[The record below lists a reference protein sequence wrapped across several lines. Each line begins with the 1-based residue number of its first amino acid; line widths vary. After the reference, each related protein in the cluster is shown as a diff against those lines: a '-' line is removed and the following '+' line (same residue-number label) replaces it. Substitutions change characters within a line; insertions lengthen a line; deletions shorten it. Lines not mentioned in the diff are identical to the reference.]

1 LRHRSKLVL
10 LLSLLF
16 AGSMWFYVRYIL
28 VAQQVADSA
37 RDDRPRGILSDL
49 YPRWLG
55 AREVLLHGR
64 NPYSP
69 EVTRDIQ
76 VGYYGRVLDPA
87 RANDPKDQQG
97 FAYPVYVVFLLA
109 PTIHLPFSGIEPVF
123 RWLLVVLLA
132 ISLWGWL
139 RFVGWQPDWA
149 TTIALLALTL
159 GNFPVVQAIL
169 LEQLTVVVA
178 ALVMTS
184 LLCLCKGD
192 FLTAGILLA
201 VATIKPQLVLA
212 LVLWLL
218 LWACSDWHVRKRFV
232 IGFLATAAVLELAS
246 ELVLPGWIGEFR
258 HALVAYRQYTGALSI
273 FSRLTGPV
281 VGTVINASILLGL
294 AWFSWGMRK
303 VAVVSREFILATSMV
318 LAATVVTLPST
329 ALYNQV
335 LLLPAVLLLLKNWKP
350 IWERNPLNRLA
361 SVLAAA
367 AVLWP
372 WIAAV
377 SLVISYPF
385 VSAAAIQQG
394 WARPLF
400 SSLAIPP
407 LLLVLYGLYL
417 RQAVKT
423 AA

>member
-1 LRHRSKLVL
+1 M

-28 VAQQVADSA
+28 VAQQVADST
-37 RDDRPRGILSDL
+37 RNDRPRGILSDL

-55 AREVLLHGR
+55 ARELLLHGR

-87 RANDPKDQQG
+87 RPNDPKDQQG

-109 PTIHLPFSGIEPVF
+109 PTIHLPFSGIEPAF

-132 ISLWGWL
+132 VSLWGWL
-139 RFVGWQPDWA
+139 RFVGWRPDWA
-149 TTIALLALTL
+149 MTIALLALTL

-178 ALVMTS
+178 ALVMAS
-184 LLCLCKGD
+184 LLFLSKGD
-192 FLTAGILLA
+192 LMPSGILLA
-201 VATIKPQLVLA
+201 VATIKPQLVLE

-218 LWACSDWHVRKRFV
+218 LWAFSDWHGRKRFV
-232 IGFLATAAVLELAS
+232 VAFVATAVVLELAS
-246 ELVLPGWIGEFR
+246 ELLLPGWIGEFR
-258 HALVAYRQYTGALSI
+258 HALAAYREYTGALSI
-273 FSRLTGPV
+273 FSRLTGPLL
-281 VGTVINASILLGL
+281 GTIINASILLGL
-294 AWFSWGMRK
+294 AWFCWGVRK
-303 VAVVSREFILATSMV
+303 VTIASREFILATSMV
-318 LAATVVTLPST
+318 LVATVVTLPST

-335 LLLPAVLLLLKNWKP
+335 LLLPAVLLLLKNWKS
-350 IWERNPLNRLA
+350 IWERNTLNRLA
-361 SVLAAA
+361 SILAAA

-372 WIAAV
+372 WIASI
-377 SLVISYPF
+377 SLLISYPF
-385 VSAAAIQQG
+385 VSVAAIQQG

-407 LLLVLYGLYL
+407 LLLVLYGLYM